1 MVLACL
7 EQLVISQARL
17 SSWSMIPFFINNE
30 IMFIASEGASFDEIS
45 LRNKNHGNTG

>member
-7 EQLVISQARL
+7 GQLVISQARL